1 MKKTNKKFILDIWKD
16 YSIKI
21 NNEILTETLIENSLS
36 NFWKDIINNIDEKQ
50 YILIQFKIKQ
60 DSGSWKSISYVQTV
74 LKKDYRELLD
84 SFLSFW
90 EIKSEEYYVIT
101 VSHINFTYKIV
112 SLTSKLNESKI
123 HVHPNLKLE
132 NKPKFRIYGNNLPNT
147 MDLTEWGNNV
157 YLNDK
162 NVLVYKP
169 LSKIV
174 YHILLLNNYQKVEV
188 KIKNKTLISFTDSMQ
203 DAHDLSTFT
212 RIIKNQEY
220 FFVKG
225 KLIVK
230 KVKRITSFLKP
241 IKPSILRTTKFITMD
256 LETRILGG
264 IMSPYCVSIFD
275 GNKMKSF
282 YLTEYSSPL
291 EMLENSIKYLMKRK
305 YDHYKVYLHNFSHF
319 DGIFLIKILS
329 NLSNDIKP
337 IIRDGRI
344 IDLRFIF
351 DTNKYSIYFR
361 DSYLLLPSSLKKL
374 AKNFNVEDKGV
385 FPYSFVNDESIKL
398 NYEGLIPEFK
408 YYNDIT
414 KESYDSLRL
423 KYSKEVWSL
432 RNETIKYC
440 EQDCKTLYKIIDS
453 FSIKIFKL
461 FRLDILNY
469 PTLSSLAFGIY
480 RCKFLGDAKIPL
492 IHGDMFND
500 IKKGYTGGAVDVFKP
515 YGKNIYRYDV
525 NSLYPYVMKEYPM
538 PVGNPV
544 YFEGDISLIDNKAF
558 GIFEVEVKSP
568 DNINIPLLQV
578 IVKTKNGKRTIA
590 PIGEWTGTYLSEE
603 LYNTMKHNYTF
614 QIKRGYLF
622 DKGYIFKDYV
632 DFLYELKVNSSKD
645 SPDYVISKLLLNS
658 LYGRLGMNPEMENHI
673 IVNSDKALYYYDNY
687 KVSNVL
693 DLKNG
698 KELISYF
705 INYDLNSEDNYNK
718 LNISIPIS
726 TAVTAYARIHMS
738 QFKTMGDNNI
748 YYSDTDSIDINK
760 PLDIKFIG
768 NELGKM
774 KLEHIFK
781 EAVFLAPKVYGGI
794 TDNYEYVRVKG
805 LKNPIKFDNLLSL
818 LIKNEKLEINQD
830 KWYRNIAEG
839 NIQIK
844 NEVYTLMIT
853 DNKRNLIYDNNKKFI
868 STHPIKL
875 FNSNI
880 I

>member
-101 VSHINFTYKIV
+101 VSCSAHINFTYKIV

-374 AKNFNVEDKGV
+374 SKNFNVEDKGV

-432 RNETIKYC
+432 RNETIK
-440 EQDCKTLYKIIDS
+440 
-453 FSIKIFKL
+453 
-461 FRLDILNY
+461 
-469 PTLSSLAFGIY
+469 
-480 RCKFLGDAKIPL
+480 
-492 IHGDMFND
+492 
-500 IKKGYTGGAVDVFKP
+500 
-515 YGKNIYRYDV
+515 
-525 NSLYPYVMKEYPM
+525 
-538 PVGNPV
+538 
-544 YFEGDISLIDNKAF
+544 
-558 GIFEVEVKSP
+558 
-568 DNINIPLLQV
+568 
-578 IVKTKNGKRTIA
+578 
-590 PIGEWTGTYLSEE
+590 
-603 LYNTMKHNYTF
+603 
-614 QIKRGYLF
+614 
-622 DKGYIFKDYV
+622 
-632 DFLYELKVNSSKD
+632 
-645 SPDYVISKLLLNS
+645 
-658 LYGRLGMNPEMENHI
+658 
-673 IVNSDKALYYYDNY
+673 
-687 KVSNVL
+687 
-693 DLKNG
+693 
-698 KELISYF
+698 
-705 INYDLNSEDNYNK
+705 
-718 LNISIPIS
+718 
-726 TAVTAYARIHMS
+726 
-738 QFKTMGDNNI
+738 
-748 YYSDTDSIDINK
+748 
-760 PLDIKFIG
+760 
-768 NELGKM
+768 
-774 KLEHIFK
+774 
-781 EAVFLAPKVYGGI
+781 
-794 TDNYEYVRVKG
+794 
-805 LKNPIKFDNLLSL
+805 
-818 LIKNEKLEINQD
+818 
-830 KWYRNIAEG
+830 
-839 NIQIK
+839 
-844 NEVYTLMIT
+844 
-853 DNKRNLIYDNNKKFI
+853 
-868 STHPIKL
+868 
-875 FNSNI
+875 
-880 I
+880 